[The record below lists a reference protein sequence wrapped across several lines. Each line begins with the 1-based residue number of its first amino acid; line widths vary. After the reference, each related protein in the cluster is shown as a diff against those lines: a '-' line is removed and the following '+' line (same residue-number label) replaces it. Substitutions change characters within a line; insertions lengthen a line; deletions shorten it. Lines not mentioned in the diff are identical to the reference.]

1 MTRWYSRLLTVIYFE
16 SKGLITQR
24 RLVNFMFDGRMGKN
38 VPDNPSSGRIDTR
51 ILEVN
56 EL

>member
-24 RLVNFMFDGRMGKN
+24 RLVNLIFDGRMGKN